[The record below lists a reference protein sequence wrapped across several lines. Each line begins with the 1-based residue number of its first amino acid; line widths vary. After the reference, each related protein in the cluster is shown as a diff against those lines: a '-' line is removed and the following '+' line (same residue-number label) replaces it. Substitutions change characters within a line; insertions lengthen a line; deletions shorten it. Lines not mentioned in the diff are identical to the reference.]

1 MCAAASLPGC
11 EGGRQLAHRLCV
23 IFVPRAASDE
33 KKKQP
38 PAGFGQR
45 RFRDE
50 PEPSPEPAP
59 PSRRRPPPPPAT
71 RHSPSR
77 VRVTKPRGWA
87 ATAGDRSASALRP
100 ARRGSERAG
109 AGGAPQGDAGPGRGR
124 GGAAR
129 SKSALRHPRG
139 RGDSGDGS
147 SLRAS
152 KGGVRFATE
161 LESKEG
167 PPSGVPESDIKAAL
181 DDAGAGA
188 GSSAA
193 SNHERRRPS
202 ALFNAAILRAIKP
215 QSTMPD
221 SQVGGRGRVCVSVS
235 VCVCMCLSVC
245 VSEWVNLGAC
255 TTTSVTSLWLR
266 AQPVRAIGFDP
277 TGAHIVV
284 GTNSRRLR
292 ICGAPVPLASRSAL
306 SRAREN
312 GSAYVGVL
320 NTEFQWDACV
330 VQPRVRRG
338 GEH

>member
-11 EGGRQLAHRLCV
+11 EGGCQLAYHLCV
-23 IFVPRAASDE
+23 VFVLRAASDE

-100 ARRGSERAG
+100 ARRGSERGGGG

-139 RGDSGDGS
+139 RSGSGDGS

-152 KGGVRFATE
+152 KGGVRFAKE

-221 SQVGGRGRVCVSVS
+221 SQVGWRVCVSVF
-235 VCVCMCLSVC
+235 VSVC

-255 TTTSVTSLWLR
+255 ATIVTSLWLR
-266 AQPVRAIGFDP
+266 VQPVRAIGFDP

-330 VQPRVRRG
+330 IQRRVRG
-338 GEH
+338 CGEL